1 MTIPIEELYTL
12 KHTRQFLM
20 DLNDRD
26 QYPRMPKHVRQV
38 ALSLLKHYPDQYIL
52 DKLWGERIRE
62 SSISSLIHPVD
73 PMENTTS

>member
-26 QYPRMPKHVRQV
+26 QYPRIPKRVRQV

-52 DKLWGERIRE
+52 DKLWDERIQE
-62 SSISSLIHPVD
+62 SNISSLIYPTD
-73 PMENTTS
+73 CTQNMTS